1 MAKRLTEERIEKM
14 AVEIRAFLLEHGI
27 WQDTDI
33 YFNGKRFTTRD
44 PETKKYYYNDPKKL
58 FVENNQNPRDYF
70 EYVADDHILSMS
82 FEGPVYHMING
93 YALGGLV
100 RRFNKIFEKYGVY
113 YEQGDAWNLTCYYA

>member
-44 PETKKYYYNDPKKL
+44 PETKKYYYNDP
-58 FVENNQNPRDYF
+58 E
-70 EYVADDHILSMS
+70 
-82 FEGPVYHMING
+82 
-93 YALGGLV
+93 
-100 RRFNKIFEKYGVY
+100 
-113 YEQGDAWNLTCYYA
+113 

>member
-44 PETKKYYYNDPKKL
+44 PETKK
-58 FVENNQNPRDYF
+58 QCR
-70 EYVADDHILSMS
+70 H
-82 FEGPVYHMING
+82 
-93 YALGGLV
+93 GG
-100 RRFNKIFEKYGVY
+100 KI
-113 YEQGDAWNLTCYYA
+113 QTSRNLR